1 MLDDAASPNTPDWWL
16 LRLGERLQT
25 ERKRFD
31 RLDNY
36 HRGNHPV
43 PYGNRKMREAY
54 RRLQKQARTNY
65 SGLVAETLLERM
77 KVVGFRAGGGE
88 SEDTDSAA
96 WQWWQANKMDANSGL
111 VHRAAVVMSRAYV
124 IVGDRDGKPLVTGED
139 PRQVIH
145 ESDPSDRY
153 ALRAALKVWADDVEQ
168 AVLAVLYLPDTI
180 HYYRARS
187 DVKSTAS
194 LWKPTVWEVDT
205 SNAFAP
211 NGSAV
216 NPFGVPPVVPFLNR
230 PDLTGNGLG
239 EFEDVLD
246 IQDRINTVVLDRLV
260 ISAMQAYRQRWVK
273 GIDLEDKN
281 GNPQTSFDPGA
292 DLLWA
297 VPDQKAEFGEF
308 GAVDLAPLIAA
319 IESDVSH
326 LAACTRCPP
335 QYLLGS
341 VINVSG
347 DALTASETG
356 LVAKTREREQEY
368 GESWEAVYRL
378 AGIVMGR
385 TIPDDAEVLWRDPQF
400 RSLTEVA
407 SASVQLKTAGV
418 PWRTRMAMLDKTPQ
432 EIERM
437 DAERHAD
444 AVIAALAAPPPPL
457 ALPAAPTAPVDD
469 TTAPEPASV

>member
-1 MLDDAASPNTPDWWL
+1 MLDDASLPNTPDWWL
-16 LRLGERLQT
+16 LRLGARLQT

-36 HRGNHPV
+36 HRGKHPV

-54 RRLQKQARTNY
+54 RRLQKQARSNY
-65 SGLVAETLLERM
+65 AGLVAETLLERM
-77 KVVGFRAGGGE
+77 KVVGFRAGGRE
-88 SEDTDSAA
+88 TDTTDTTA
-96 WQWWQANKMDANSGL
+96 WGWWQANKLDANSGL

-187 DVKSTAS
+187 DVKSAAS

-205 SNAFAP
+205 TNAFAP
-211 NGSAV
+211 NGIAV
-216 NPFGVPPVVPFLNR
+216 NPFGVPPVVPFVNR
-230 PDLTGNGLG
+230 PDLTGEGLG
-239 EFEDVLD
+239 EFEDVTD

-308 GAVDLAPLIAA
+308 GAVDLAPLISA

-326 LAACTRCPP
+326 MAAITRCPP

-347 DALTASETG
+347 DALTAAETG
-356 LVAKTREREQEY
+356 LVAKTGEREQEY

-378 AGIVMGR
+378 AGKVMGQ

-400 RSLTEVA
+400 RSLTEMA
-407 SASVQLKTAGV
+407 SANVQLKTAGV
-418 PWRTRMAMLDKTPQ
+418 PWRTRMTMLDKTPP

-437 DAERHAD
+437 DSERHAD
-444 AVIAALAAPPPPL
+444 AALAALTAPPPPL
-457 ALPAAPTAPVDD
+457 AVAATPVDGI
-469 TTAPEPASV
+469 TAPEPVSV